1 MSPTKPIPEKG
12 AAAATD
18 EAKVLDLFRTFVKE
32 RAYLIFKGDA
42 ISVIDTEA
50 YAKSLKAAQDRERES
65 RRESRASPAGRKS
78 PNDTPSPGT
87 QRRLKTT
94 GGSGREIVTMSAQEE
109 AEMEAKRAKRQR
121 QAKTDRESGLR
132 LTYMDPALPGGKRAT
147 PAAVFSEA
155 QRLKEEEIYRE
166 AKTKALRK
174 EAEREAKRKEL
185 VPELPPVTPTK
196 TYSNLHDRSYLQELR
211 EKRMVG
217 KEVSPSKHDK
227 GFDPTNPLRKVNRK
241 TGGINASP
249 PRHKVRT
256 SPNSRVR
263 AVISPASAK
272 AGPSQKASKEF
283 NKPAPTV
290 PTALLHRLSPR
301 RMCLRGCAVGTQR
314 VALYSAGTAK
324 DRVNDMFAKS
334 PDPRLNQVFGSTY
347 TGIEARPRP
356 LVDGDRFS
364 RHHRRDNHGTFRQP
378 FVSRDNVQPTRD
390 TLQDV
395 VQPEA
400 LRRSAE
406 KKPYVPRR
414 LPLDGSRVKK
424 LLNMTPAGGLTR
436 DEAQAA
442 ALKAKER
449 ELKSP
454 GKKPRKPTSIKEL
467 KAKIK
472 LTDAKAVP
480 VNDPRVGSA
489 EGHQREDATE
499 DGDGGCRGG
508 EGDSGSARGGG
519 GPGGPGSGARRR
531 GHRRGQGDRDRGGR
545 CRPYRAR

>member
-1 MSPTKPIPEKG
+1 MLLQGDQTGITPSIARDPSKAKDMDTVAKLLAVTRLMGLMVTGPPSEDDPLFVSHRGQIIHLPSKMAEAESYVLEKGAKAKASEASERGITAGCLSSVVLKLLNDLDDVLCTGKVYAAFMAAVRITGYRERLYVMRLLLERVPADRMETLKNLVGVVASATSVEDGANAGGGGGGVSLDFLTRVLAPRVMRKQGAPMPTSPGMSPTKPIPEK
-12 AAAATD
+12 TSD

-65 RRESRASPAGRKS
+65 RRESKASPAGRKS

-196 TYSNLHDRSYLQELR
+196 TYSNLHDRSYHDRSYLQELR

-263 AVISPASAK
+263 AVISPASEK

-290 PTALLHRLSPR
+290 PTALPSSPEPTKNVP
-301 RMCLRGCAVGTQR
+301 C
-314 VALYSAGTAK
+314 
-324 DRVNDMFAKS
+324 
-334 PDPRLNQVFGSTY
+334 
-347 TGIEARPRP
+347 
-356 LVDGDRFS
+356 VDTRSGPS
-364 RHHRRDNHGTFRQP
+364 GQP
-378 FVSRDNVQPTRD
+378 FIQP
-390 TLQDV
+390 
-395 VQPEA
+395 
-400 LRRSAE
+400 
-406 KKPYVPRR
+406 
-414 LPLDGSRVKK
+414 
-424 LLNMTPAGGLTR
+424 
-436 DEAQAA
+436 
-442 ALKAKER
+442 
-449 ELKSP
+449 
-454 GKKPRKPTSIKEL
+454 
-467 KAKIK
+467 
-472 LTDAKAVP
+472 
-480 VNDPRVGSA
+480 
-489 EGHQREDATE
+489 
-499 DGDGGCRGG
+499 
-508 EGDSGSARGGG
+508 
-519 GPGGPGSGARRR
+519 
-531 GHRRGQGDRDRGGR
+531 GR
-545 CRPYRAR
+545 